1 MNYTQI
7 RFAKVPDFEQAY
19 RLLPSFAHDQSLGES
34 VKQVFID
41 VSLRPFRLRPRY
53 SILSRD
59 VDDAAPAMARETHEV
74 IRNLARGLEL
84 GEEST
89 RKMVAALTWWEGWM
103 ERGADKIT
111 DAERGLLYDA
121 AYTIAA
127 LTLSLCPCIE
137 TVYIGELNPG
147 LLEEYLL
154 KSNYGLI
161 PRPALQRVTKVEY
174 HPGDWG
180 TAGESTYDTIEFM
193 DLFRYFHRLPRVES
207 IEVAGAAEYQPVRN
221 LFPPATSP
229 GIRRIDFAHVDVSS
243 DTMAAMIRIPVA
255 LEELSVSYGGCM
267 YPDCGSPSID
277 LALIAKALRQH
288 KTTLRVLDL
297 DLGPA
302 IISISSNDP
311 DEGINGLDR
320 HRDAYFR
327 IDEEASSGP
336 LLARDLPDGDGEH
349 PEAAA
354 VGGEGGLKALRDLA
368 ALKRLSISF
377 RAFTDDPLDRRSS
390 LGSRFTPLQSVQLVD
405 ALPPGLEYLCLYGY
419 VKGKHAAM
427 DEMANDLVREI
438 GLGPAGRLP
447 RLAEVKGID
456 ETVPPAFDIAEP
468 DDDEAWKRPSLH
480 LGWC

>member
-7 RFAKVPDFEQAY
+7 SFDKLADFEQAY
-19 RLLPSFAHDQSLGES
+19 RLLPSYAHDQSLGES
-34 VKQVFID
+34 VKQVFIN

-53 SILSRD
+53 SLSRRD
-59 VDDAAPAMARETHEV
+59 VGDAAPAMAPEAHEA
-74 IRNLARGLEL
+74 IRNLARGLGL

-89 RKMVAALTWWEGWM
+89 GKMMAALTWWEGWM
-103 ERGADKIT
+103 ERGADETT
-111 DAERGLLYDA
+111 DAERDLLYDA
-121 AYTIAA
+121 AYAIAA
-127 LTLSLCPCIE
+127 ATLSLCPCIE

-193 DLFRYFHRLPRVES
+193 DLFRYIHRLPRLES
-207 IEVAGAAEYQPVRN
+207 VEVAGAAEYQPVRN
-221 LFPPATSP
+221 LFPPGTSP
-229 GIRRIDFAHVDVSS
+229 NIRRMHFAHIDVSS
-243 DTMAAMIRIPVA
+243 DTMAAMIRIPAA

-277 LALIAKALRQH
+277 LALVAKALRQH

-302 IISISSNDP
+302 IISISSDDP
-311 DEGINGLDR
+311 DEGIRGLER

-327 IDEEASSGP
+327 IDEEASSDP
-336 LLARDLPDGDGEH
+336 LLARDLPDEDGEH
-349 PEAAA
+349 SEAAA
-354 VGGEGGLKALRDLA
+354 AGGKGGMKTLRGFT

-390 LGSRFTPLQSVQLVD
+390 GSGLSPPPSVQLVD

-419 VKGKHAAM
+419 VKGKHVAM

-456 ETVPPAFDIAEP
+456 ETVAPAFDIAEP